1 MLGTPRARV
10 NSLAFAASWMI
21 CIFALGAIAIAI
33 SGGTDAAASDESGGP
48 TVWKIVFGVV
58 LVGIGLRYWRRR
70 PRGDSQADPP
80 KWMRAVDRFDAAR
93 AAGLAFVLSVLNP
106 KNLVLVL
113 SAAAAIS
120 GAGVSSEDELL
131 VLTIFTLIA
140 TGGVATPIVVYLAL
154 GKRSEP
160 ILARLKSWM
169 IANNPVVMTAICL
182 LLGAFLITEGLAG
195 L

>member
-1 MLGTPRARV
+1 MLGTPRARA
-10 NSLAFAASWMI
+10 NSLAFAASWSV
-21 CIFALGAIAIAI
+21 CIFALGAVAIAI
-33 SGGTDAAASDESGGP
+33 SGGTDATASDESGGP
-48 TVWKIVFGVV
+48 TVWKIVFGVL

-70 PRGDSQADPP
+70 PRGDAQADPP
-80 KWMRAVDRFDAAR
+80 NWMAAVDRFDAAR

-120 GAGVSSEDELL
+120 GAGISSEDELL
-131 VLTIFTLIA
+131 VLAIFTLIA
-140 TGGVATPIVVYLAL
+140 TGGVVTPIVVYLAM

-160 ILARLKSWM
+160 ILARLKRWM
-169 IANNPVVMTAICL
+169 ITNNSLVMVVICL
-182 LLGAFLITEGLAG
+182 LLGIFLIAEGLAG